1 MERRKRNKIL
11 IWIIVLGLANFAA
24 YTVIYWYLQGDASNG
39 AYRDGQYYLR
49 GHFIHHS
56 AGLWSD
62 PVSRATWIY
71 SYVHSISIWP
81 TIAAV
86 LISMSILARPHII
99 ATMSSDSR
107 LQGTTFVTV
116 FITVVTFITA
126 ASTLYF
132 VFNFVNALRVI
143 ARGGPYGGYG

>member
-11 IWIIVLGLANFAA
+11 IWIVVLGLANFVV
-24 YTVIYWYLQGDASNG
+24 YTVMYWYLQGDAANG
-39 AYRDGQYYLR
+39 AFKHGQYFLR
-49 GHFIHHS
+49 GHFIHHAS
-56 AGLWSD
+56 GQLSE

-99 ATMSSDSR
+99 ATMSSDKLVR
-107 LQGTTFVTV
+107 GTVFVTV

-132 VFNFVNALRVI
+132 VINFIQALQVTG
-143 ARGGPYGGYG
+143 RGEPYGV